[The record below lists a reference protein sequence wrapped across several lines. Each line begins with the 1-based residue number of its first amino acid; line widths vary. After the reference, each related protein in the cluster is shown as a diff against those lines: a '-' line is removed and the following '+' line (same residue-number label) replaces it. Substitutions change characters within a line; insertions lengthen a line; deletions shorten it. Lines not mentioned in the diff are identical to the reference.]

1 MCGQVR
7 LRSSSWDKGVLL
19 RPLLGSRRLLR
30 ARIIRSTM
38 ALTHESVLF
47 LLVNKGG
54 KVKKSD
60 FVAEFKSLL
69 ECDDPAEKQRNR
81 DLFKTFV
88 NNVAFVKE
96 LDGVR
101 CVVLKKIYQHL
112 LDGVQSAE
120 RADGDAEIPPA
131 GEQQRP
137 PARGPESEGGEDAG
151 RPSAYSEP
159 SESGEDATEVLSPVQ
174 RALQQSTFGDFK
186 VKRMLNFDVQ
196 SAKGVHLI
204 PEESIQSKP
213 YALPLRTPPISN
225 SVEVH
230 KPKTDPDDPPGSPTL
245 DNLRSR
251 RRAPSV
257 ESSVSSPKLRRALKS
272 MKTSEEPR
280 EARNPSVVP
289 LEQSEHQWLVKC
301 ATGHWSQVHGLLM
314 QDSQLAEKK
323 DFMSGFTALH
333 WAAKC
338 GKSSMLV
345 TIIDLGKQGGVD
357 VDINSRAHGGYT
369 PLHIAALHNQAYIM
383 TMLVSEYGADTRI
396 RDNCGKRAYHYL
408 HKDVAAS
415 VREMLGEPK
424 VQQVQVQDRIL
435 HEREELDLLPDLTKG
450 LHSISRF
457 FQPYTPGQ
465 KKRHKQRPSF
475 FSQSEDPI
483 EEREDSS
490 GYRHRLISDASM

>member
-1 MCGQVR
+1 
-7 LRSSSWDKGVLL
+7 
-19 RPLLGSRRLLR
+19 
-30 ARIIRSTM
+30 M
-38 ALTHESVLF
+38 ALTREYVLF
-47 LLVNKGG
+47 QLVMEGG

-88 NNVAFVKE
+88 NNVASVIK
-96 LDGVR
+96 LDGVPY
-101 CVVLKKIYQHL
+101 VVLKKIYQHL
-112 LDGVQSAE
+112 LDGVQSADA
-120 RADGDAEIPPA
+120 ADGDAEIPLA

-151 RPSAYSEP
+151 APSAHSEADEGGEEP

-174 RALQQSTFGDFK
+174 RALRQSTFGDFK
-186 VKRMLNFDVQ
+186 AKRMMNFDVQ
-196 SAKGVHLI
+196 SAKGVHSI
-204 PEESIQSKP
+204 PGGSIQSKP
-213 YALPLRTPPISN
+213 YALPLRTPPSSN

-230 KPKTDPDDPPGSPTL
+230 KPKTEPDDPPGSPTL
-245 DNLRSR
+245 DGLRSR

-257 ESSVSSPKLRRALKS
+257 ESSASSPLLRRALKS
-272 MKTSEEPR
+272 TKTSEEPR

-314 QDSQLAEKK
+314 EDSQLAEKK

-338 GKSSMLV
+338 GNGHMLV
-345 TIIDLGKQGGVD
+345 TIMDLAKKGGVD

-369 PLHIAALHNQAYIM
+369 PLHIAALHNQPYVI

-408 HKDVAAS
+408 HEDVAAS
-415 VREMLGEPK
+415 VREMLGQPK
-424 VQQVQVQDRIL
+424 VQQVQIQDRIL

-457 FQPYTPGQ
+457 FQPHTPGQ
-465 KKRHKQRPSF
+465 KKKHKQRPALLSL
-475 FSQSEDPI
+475 SEDPI

-490 GYRHRLISDASM
+490 GYRHRLISGASM

>member
-1 MCGQVR
+1 
-7 LRSSSWDKGVLL
+7 
-19 RPLLGSRRLLR
+19 
-30 ARIIRSTM
+30 M

-101 CVVLKKIYQHL
+101 CVVLKKIYMHL
-112 LDGVQSAE
+112 LDGVRSAE
-120 RADGDAEIPPA
+120 GADGDAEIPPA

-151 RPSAYSEP
+151 TPSAHSEADGGGEEP
-159 SESGEDATEVLSPVQ
+159 GESREDAAEVLSPVQ
-174 RALQQSTFGDFK
+174 RALRQSTFGDFK
-186 VKRMLNFDVQ
+186 VKKMLNFDVQ
-196 SAKGVHLI
+196 SAKGVHLT
-204 PEESIQSKP
+204 PEESTRSKP

-225 SVEVH
+225 SVEAH

-245 DNLRSR
+245 DGLRSR
-251 RRAPSV
+251 RRASSV
-257 ESSVSSPKLRRALKS
+257 ESSVSSPQLRRALKS
-272 MKTSEEPR
+272 TKSSEEPR

-301 ATGHWSQVHGLLM
+301 AAGYWSQVHGLLM

-338 GKSSMLV
+338 GNSDMLV
-345 TIIDLGKQGGVD
+345 TIIDLAKQGGVD
-357 VDINSRAHGGYT
+357 VDVNSRAHGGYT

-383 TMLVSEYGADTRI
+383 TMLVSEYRADTRI

-408 HKDVAAS
+408 HKDVAPS

-424 VQQVQVQDRIL
+424 VEQVQVQDRIL
-435 HEREELDLLPDLTKG
+435 HEREELDLFPDLTKG
-450 LHSISRF
+450 LHSISRL
-457 FQPYTPGQ
+457 FQPHTSGQ
-465 KKRHKQRPSF
+465 KKRHKQRPAF
-475 FSQSEDPI
+475 FSLSEDPI

-490 GYRHRLISDASM
+490 GYRHRLISDAFM

>member
-1 MCGQVR
+1 M
-7 LRSSSWDKGVLL
+7 
-19 RPLLGSRRLLR
+19 
-30 ARIIRSTM
+30 
-38 ALTHESVLF
+38 
-47 LLVNKGG
+47 
-54 KVKKSD
+54 KKSN

-88 NNVAFVKE
+88 NEVASVKE
-96 LDGVR
+96 LDGIR
-101 CVVLKKIYQHL
+101 HVVLKKIYQHL
-112 LDGVQSAE
+112 LDGVRSAE
-120 RADGDAEIPPA
+120 SADGDAEIPPA

-151 RPSAYSEP
+151 APSAHSEADEGEEEP
-159 SESGEDATEVLSPVQ
+159 SESGENATEVLSPVQ
-174 RALQQSTFGDFK
+174 QVLRQSTFGDFK
-186 VKRMLNFDVQ
+186 VKRMLNLNVQ
-196 SAKGVHLI
+196 SATGVHLRHS

-213 YALPLRTPPISN
+213 YALPLRTPPSSN

-230 KPKTDPDDPPGSPTL
+230 KPKTGPDDPPGSPTL
-245 DNLRSR
+245 DSLRSR

-257 ESSVSSPKLRRALKS
+257 ESNVSSPQLRRALKS
-272 MKTSEEPR
+272 TKTSEEP
-280 EARNPSVVP
+280 ARNPSVVP
-289 LEQSEHQWLVKC
+289 LDQSEHQWLVKC

-338 GKSSMLV
+338 GNGNMLV
-345 TIIDLGKQGGVD
+345 TIIDLAKQGGVD
-357 VDINSRAHGGYT
+357 FDINSRAHGGYT

-415 VREMLGEPK
+415 VREMLGQPK
-424 VQQVQVQDRIL
+424 VQQVQIQDRIL
-435 HEREELDLLPDLTKG
+435 HEREELDLFPDLTKS

-457 FQPYTPGQ
+457 FQPHTPGQ
-465 KKRHKQRPSF
+465 KKRHKQRPAF
-475 FSQSEDPI
+475 FSLSEDPV
-483 EEREDSS
+483 EEREDSG
-490 GYRHRLISDASM
+490 GYRHRLISDAFM

>member
-1 MCGQVR
+1 
-7 LRSSSWDKGVLL
+7 
-19 RPLLGSRRLLR
+19 
-30 ARIIRSTM
+30 M

-47 LLVNKGG
+47 LLVKKGG

-60 FVAEFKSLL
+60 FVDEFKSLL

-88 NNVAFVKE
+88 NNVASVKE

-101 CVVLKKIYQHL
+101 YVVLNKVYLHL
-112 LDGVQSAE
+112 LDGVHSVE

-137 PARGPESEGGEDAG
+137 PARGPESEGGENEGA
-151 RPSAYSEP
+151 PTAYSEADGGGEEP
-159 SESGEDATEVLSPVQ
+159 SESDENATEVLSPVQ
-174 RALQQSTFGDFK
+174 RALRQSIFGDFK

-204 PEESIQSKP
+204 PNQSIQSKP
-213 YALPLRTPPISN
+213 YALPLRTPPSSN

-230 KPKTDPDDPPGSPTL
+230 KPKTGLNDPPGSPTL
-245 DNLRSR
+245 DSLRSR

-257 ESSVSSPKLRRALKS
+257 ESSVSSPQLRRAQKS
-272 MKTSEEPR
+272 TKTSEEPR
-280 EARNPSVVP
+280 EARNQSVVP

-338 GKSSMLV
+338 GNRDMLV
-345 TIIDLGKQGGVD
+345 TIIDLAKQGGVD

-369 PLHIAALHNQAYIM
+369 PLHIAALHNQQYII
-383 TMLVSEYGADTRI
+383 TMLISEYRADIRI

-424 VQQVQVQDRIL
+424 VEQVQVQDRIL
-435 HEREELDLLPDLTKG
+435 HEREEQDLFPDLTKG

-457 FQPYTPGQ
+457 FQPHTLGQ
-465 KKRHKQRPSF
+465 KKRPKQRTTL
-475 FSQSEDPI
+475 FSLSEDPI

>member
-1 MCGQVR
+1 
-7 LRSSSWDKGVLL
+7 
-19 RPLLGSRRLLR
+19 
-30 ARIIRSTM
+30 M
-38 ALTHESVLF
+38 ALTQKSVLF
-47 LLVNKGG
+47 LLVKKGG

-88 NNVAFVKE
+88 NNVAFVRE

-101 CVVLKKIYQHL
+101 YVVLKKDYQHL
-112 LDGVQSAE
+112 LDGVQSAQ
-120 RADGDAEIPPA
+120 RADGDAEIQPA

-137 PARGPESEGGEDAG
+137 PSRGPESEGGEDAG
-151 RPSAYSEP
+151 APSAHSEADEGGEES
-159 SESGEDATEVLSPVQ
+159 SECGENATEVLSPVQ

-186 VKRMLNFDVQ
+186 VKRMLNFDVE

-204 PEESIQSKP
+204 PGRSIQSKP
-213 YALPLRTPPISN
+213 YALPLRTPPSSN

-245 DNLRSR
+245 DSLRSR

-257 ESSVSSPKLRRALKS
+257 ESSASSPQLRRALKS
-272 MKTSEEPR
+272 TKTSEEPR

-338 GKSSMLV
+338 GNSNMLV
-345 TIIDLGKQGGVD
+345 TIIDLAKQGGVD
-357 VDINSRAHGGYT
+357 LDINSRAHGGYT

-383 TMLVSEYGADTRI
+383 TMLVSEFGADIRI

-415 VREMLGEPK
+415 VREMLGQPK
-424 VQQVQVQDRIL
+424 DQQVQIQDRFL
-435 HEREELDLLPDLTKG
+435 HEREELDLFPDLTKG

-457 FQPYTPGQ
+457 FQPHTLGQ
-465 KKRHKQRPSF
+465 KKRHKQRPTF
-475 FSQSEDPI
+475 FSLSEDPI

-490 GYRHRLISDASM
+490 GYRHRLISDAFM